1 MDRVLAL
8 QSLGEFSEPA
18 PACGASNGSN
28 ICSTSSTG
36 YLASTCSIGCSPE
49 AELDW

>member
-18 PACGASNGSN
+18 PACGASGGSN
-28 ICSTSSTG
+28 VCSTSSTG
-36 YLASTCSIGCSPE
+36 YLVSTCSIACEAG